1 MRPSE
6 RDRGRVLSK
15 VIALAR
21 TGKGEK
27 ISVLAGPSLSFSS
40 HVTFLPFP
48 NQSGEGDGRNLRVE
62 QGAS

>member
-1 MRPSE
+1 ML
-6 RDRGRVLSK
+6 GK